1 MLDAIGVYGGTFD
14 PIHFGHLNLAV
25 QLMEFHGLKEVW
37 FCPAKI
43 NPFKVDK
50 QTVAIG
56 HRLEMVSLAISSV
69 PQFKLLDFEA
79 KLEGPSY
86 TVNTLRF
93 LFEREQNSP
102 QPRQLHLLLG
112 DDSLEAFLK
121 WKEPAEIVRLAPP
134 LIGCRQWNQIREEN
148 DPISKAIRI
157 GMTPTNMM
165 EISSTDIRIRLAKGL
180 YCGHLVPEKVLDYIN
195 KHQLYL

>member
-1 MLDAIGVYGGTFD
+1 MPDAIGVYGGTFD

-25 QLMEFHGLKEVW
+25 QLMEFHGLQEVW

-43 NPFKVDK
+43 SPHKTHK
-50 QTVAIG
+50 KTVEIT

-69 PQFKLLDFEA
+69 PQFKLLDYEA
-79 KLEGPSY
+79 NLEGLSY
-86 TVNTLRF
+86 TVQTLRF
-93 LFEREQNSP
+93 LHEREQISP
-102 QPRQLHLLLG
+102 EPRQLHLLLG
-112 DDSLEAFLK
+112 DDSLAAFLS

-134 LIGCRQWNQIREEN
+134 LIACRQWSQTWEEN
-148 DPISKAIRI
+148 DSISKAIRL
-157 GMTPTNMM
+157 GMTPTNIM
-165 EISSTDIRIRLAKGL
+165 EISSTDIRSRLAKGL